1 MQEIYAIE
9 IACFVLLVSLFVP
22 QLIRA
27 DFIAHWE
34 FDEGKG

>member
-22 QLIRA
+22 QLIQA
-27 DFIAHWE
+27 NFIAHWE
-34 FDEGKG
+34 FDEGKR

>member
-22 QLIRA
+22 QLIQ
-27 DFIAHWE
+27 DFIAYWE
-34 FDEGKG
+34 FDEGKR